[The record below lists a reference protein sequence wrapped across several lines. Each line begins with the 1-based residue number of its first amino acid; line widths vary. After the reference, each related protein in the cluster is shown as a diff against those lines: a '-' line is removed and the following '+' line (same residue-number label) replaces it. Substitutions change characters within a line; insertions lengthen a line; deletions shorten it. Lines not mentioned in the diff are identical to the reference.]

1 MKKRKICAVITLITF
16 VLTMM
21 PLMAFAA
28 SGSGSSISV
37 DDSSAKA
44 DGKDTLKYIVDLDED
59 LNGNTVTKYVEVKDV
74 KTNTVFKEGTYY
86 TKDGDNYAIAK
97 EYKDGET
104 YYVAEPSYTEITP
117 KLSQDS
123 YLDKTYLTSKDE
135 GVTFYKAPDKYVDG
149 DVYFNMAVKADA
161 DKVTA
166 DNVADYYTLD
176 NDGIYRK
183 ATAYDKDTTY
193 YAIDKTKVTP
203 GKYQTINEDCYK
215 DVNGVKTEVKASAN
229 EKYDSSVKYY
239 QKTGDYTQVN
249 TADITKKVLAQD
261 YYNERGEKAYLT
273 GADYVSGTKYCEPK
287 VADNKAP
294 TQYLFIWAERSGS
307 YSDADLLS
315 LTENGAGESY
325 LALDCNQIK
334 KGETTVYVKSNTA
347 GSVTLKAYLVNGS
360 TKPTFAEVY
369 NGSSDFIKT
378 VRPPA

>member
-1 MKKRKICAVITLITF
+1 MKALLFIKHLISM
-16 VLTMM
+16 LTVM
-21 PLMAFAA
+21 F
-28 SGSGSSISV
+28 I
-37 DDSSAKA
+37 
-44 DGKDTLKYIVDLDED
+44 
-59 LNGNTVTKYVEVKDV
+59 
-74 KTNTVFKEGTYY
+74 
-86 TKDGDNYAIAK
+86 
-97 EYKDGET
+97 
-104 YYVAEPSYTEITP
+104 
-117 KLSQDS
+117 
-123 YLDKTYLTSKDE
+123 
-135 GVTFYKAPDKYVDG
+135 
-149 DVYFNMAVKADA
+149 FNMAVKADA

-183 ATAYDKDTTY
+183 ASCYKHKDTTY

-203 GKYQTINEDCYK
+203 GKCAKTINEDCYK

-273 GADYVSGTKYCEPK
+273 GADYVSSTKYCEPK

-378 VRPPA
+378 ALVNGGTNGKFNATSSADHCKRYWDRIPAGQGRHFKGICLKTLRYDMGLNSNNGVDYYYVSLKLKKGNSELVGEKVYFLR